1 MSPNT
6 HIKLSIQPVSNLL
19 GAGARRM
26 LRAPA
31 DGETNP
37 AVLAALGARTD
48 LKPLYRRLLKM
59 ALEQLQFLEQQI
71 GQLD

>member
-1 MSPNT
+1 
-6 HIKLSIQPVSNLL
+6 
-19 GAGARRM
+19 M